1 MTGKHTA
8 QEHTETVEAVTHL
21 TRRRLLQAGAAAGF
35 VVAAGGRAPLT
46 AGAIA
51 ARQEEPTQTL
61 VAAWAAGPNG
71 TDLGF
76 HASLRSI
83 DIYRATTLTP
93 LAFAPQALGEVFV
106 PDFSELVPYAAES
119 WEVSPDWTSITIAL
133 RQGIMS
139 PAGNELTADDVL
151 YSYQR
156 IEGTQGHNWPFMQDA
171 LKITSTDAVTK
182 DDTYTYTIRS
192 DGPYALLDIIN
203 AHAVFMIL
211 DSAEYQAH
219 ATDDDP
225 WAVDWAG
232 SNIAGH
238 GAWQLTE
245 YSPGQSWTLERNP
258 NYFDPEALTGN
269 VASVVNR
276 VVPESANRV
285 ALLQAGSVDMAM
297 DLESA
302 ELQSLESTPGVRV
315 DHLPGNFLQWLGF
328 SFGSPDAPQLDD
340 PNVRQAI
347 GHALP
352 FDELLARPYLN
363 QAQQMTSTVAPSYA
377 GYDVASTVWD
387 RAQDL
392 EQAKALLAET
402 EWPEGFTTT
411 LHYNLNEPGQE
422 ESAIIIRSALA
433 ELGITVDLVQV
444 QSADYF
450 NLAFGGAGFPA
461 LFIYKD
467 MAGTPDVNFGTHLW
481 LKSGHC
487 CAPGNYSND
496 EVDALFAEAQAS
508 PGDID
513 ARAELQRQI
522 DDIALNQDPMGVP
535 LQALGFHGAS
545 RENVGGW
552 WWQSLNEVVW
562 NKAWKQ

>member
-1 MTGKHTA
+1 MTGTHTD
-8 QEHTETVEAVTHL
+8 QEINQGMVGTTHL
-21 TRRRLLQAGAAAGF
+21 TRRRLLQAGAATSLIA
-35 VVAAGGRAPLT
+35 AAGSRMPVPAEATL
-46 AGAIA
+46 AL
-51 ARQEEPTQTL
+51 QEEPTQTL

-76 HASLRSI
+76 HAALRSI

-119 WEVSPDWTSITIAL
+119 WEVAPDWTSITITL
-133 RQGIMS
+133 RQGVLS

-171 LKITSTDAVTK
+171 LKITSTDAITK
-182 DDTYTYTIRS
+182 DDTYTYTIQS
-192 DGPYALLDIIN
+192 DGPNALLEIIN
-203 AHAVFMIL
+203 AHAVFLIL
-211 DSAEYQAH
+211 DSVEYQAH
-219 ATDDDP
+219 ATEDDP

-340 PNVRQAI
+340 PKVRQAI
-347 GHALP
+347 GYALP

-377 GYDVASTVWD
+377 GYDVTSTAWD

-392 EQAKALLAET
+392 QRAQMLLAET

-433 ELGITVDLVQV
+433 EIGIEVNLVQV

-450 NLAFGGAGFPA
+450 NLAFGGAGFPS

-487 CAPGNYSND
+487 CSPGKYAND

-508 PGDID
+508 PGDFD
-513 ARAELQRQI
+513 ARVELQRQI
-522 DDIALNQDPMGVP
+522 DDLALNQDPMGVP